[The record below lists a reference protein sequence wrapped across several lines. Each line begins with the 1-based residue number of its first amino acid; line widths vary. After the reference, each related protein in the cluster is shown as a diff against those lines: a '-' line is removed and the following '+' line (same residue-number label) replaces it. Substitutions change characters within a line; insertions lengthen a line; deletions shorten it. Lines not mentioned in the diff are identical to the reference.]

1 MAAPCAAGAATAAAV
16 PPMLDA
22 NKVAALPPYLRGAIL
37 KETSGRRQMRIRGR
51 RAAIR
56 DGTAPVLFSRLI
68 LVYGVDLPAK
78 RAQDRCQQ
86 CIGCSRSS
94 AYRRD
99 RRELRNSTG
108 AAGGGHQRR
117 RRASCTPSCANSFRL
132 SMALALPRPSP
143 GIQFASAWLVL
154 CMQPTA
160 FIPRLHP

>member
-1 MAAPCAAGAATAAAV
+1 MPRLAAPCAAGAATAAAV

-22 NKVAALPPYLRGAIL
+22 NKVAALPPYLRGARL

-117 RRASCTPSCANSFRL
+117 RRASWSTRAEWTESSDEPQL
-132 SMALALPRPSP
+132 SLAFGCGGARCKKDS
-143 GIQFASAWLVL
+143 GR
-154 CMQPTA
+154 T
-160 FIPRLHP
+160 H

>member
-1 MAAPCAAGAATAAAV
+1 MPRLAAPCAAGAATAAAV

-22 NKVAALPPYLRGAIL
+22 NKVAALPQYLRGARL

-56 DGTAPVLFSRLI
+56 DGTAPVAVLFSMLI

-99 RRELRNSTG
+99 RRELRNSAG

-117 RRASCTPSCANSFRL
+117 RRASWSTRAEWTESSDEPQL
-132 SMALALPRPSP
+132 SLAFGCGGARCKKDSDR
-143 GIQFASAWLVL
+143 
-154 CMQPTA
+154 T
-160 FIPRLHP
+160 H